1 MGICMPKNYRRE
13 EAIESAK
20 PKKLELPIDLAA
32 EVQQNIEE
40 IQAPVEEIA

>member
-20 PKKLELPIDLAA
+20 PKKLDLPVDVAP

-40 IQAPVEEIA
+40 IQAPAEGIA